1 MKFDNYYKLEP
12 GTYKDIYEKSS
23 NLQSFLYNI
32 NLKNSDNHS
41 QIKNAKLYANRLHL
55 FITKILNKKE
65 FLFLD
70 CGCGLGFL
78 ARELKKM
85 TVNNLQYCDPSEY
98 INKIHKKFYPYEN
111 FFQSDIQNLNKFNK
125 KFDII
130 YLREVY
136 PFTRENNF
144 ENQKNLIEILNNQL
158 NDNGILILEQ
168 IKNNKD
174 LFCNI
179 NKFKFDIKS
188 YKLLPIKWHK
198 FEFINILYFKSFYLQ
213 YLINLIYKILDKQIT
228 YFIVIKKYIT

>member
-23 NLQSFLYNI
+23 NLQSFLYKI

-41 QIKNAKLYANRLHL
+41 QIKNAELYANRILL

-65 FLFLD
+65 FLLLD
-70 CGCGLGFL
+70 CGCGLGFI
-78 ARELKKM
+78 ARELAKM
-85 TVNNLQYCDPSEY
+85 TVNNIYYCDPSEY

-130 YLREVY
+130 YLREIY

-158 NDNGILILEQ
+158 NDN
-168 IKNNKD
+168 
-174 LFCNI
+174 
-179 NKFKFDIKS
+179 
-188 YKLLPIKWHK
+188 
-198 FEFINILYFKSFYLQ
+198 EF
-213 YLINLIYKILDKQIT
+213 
-228 YFIVIKKYIT
+228 